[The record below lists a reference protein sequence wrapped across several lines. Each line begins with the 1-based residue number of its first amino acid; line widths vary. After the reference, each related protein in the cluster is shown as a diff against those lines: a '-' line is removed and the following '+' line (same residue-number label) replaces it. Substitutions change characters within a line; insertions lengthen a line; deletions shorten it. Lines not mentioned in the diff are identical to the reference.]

1 MIPTNKGLIATVL
14 GLGVVVAMG
23 FGALI
28 RGLIIKAKAPI
39 PPNPSTKFT
48 DKRISEQFI
57 LNPEEKIDINIPK
70 GFRIKT
76 ATSNA
81 THILLHIHND
91 KGQEGI
97 LIVEPRTGK
106 VLGQYIIRSKQ

>member
-28 RGLIIKAKAPI
+28 TGLIIKAKEPI
-39 PPNPSTKFT
+39 SPNPGTIFT
-48 DKRISEQFI
+48 DKRVSEQFI
-57 LNPEEKIDINIPK
+57 VNPEEKIDINIPK

-81 THILLHIHND
+81 THILFIST
-91 KGQEGI
+91 
-97 LIVEPRTGK
+97 V
-106 VLGQYIIRSKQ
+106 IRVKRRY

>member
-28 RGLIIKAKAPI
+28 TGLIIKAKDPI
-39 PPNPSTKFT
+39 PPNPGTKFT
-48 DKRISEQFI
+48 DKLVSEQFT
-57 LNPEEKIDINIPK
+57 LNPEEKINISIPN

-76 ATSNA
+76 ATSTA
-81 THILLHIHND
+81 THISLHIHND

>member
-28 RGLIIKAKAPI
+28 TGLIIKAKDPI
-39 PPNPSTKFT
+39 PPNPDTNFT
-48 DKRISEQFI
+48 DNRVSEQFI
-57 LNPEEKIDINIPK
+57 VNPEEKIDINIPK

-81 THILLHIHND
+81 THILLHIQSD
-91 KGQEGI
+91 KGQEEI
-97 LIVEPRTGK
+97 LIVEPGTGK
-106 VLGQYIIRSKQ
+106 VLGKYMIRSKK

>member
-1 MIPTNKGLIATVL
+1 MMTTNKGLIAIVF
-14 GLGVVVAMG
+14 GLGFVIAMG

-28 RGLIIKAKAPI
+28 TGLIIKAKDPI
-39 PPNPSTKFT
+39 PPNPGTKFT
-48 DKRISEQFI
+48 NKRISEQFI
-57 LNPEEKIDINIPK
+57 VNPEEKIDINIPK

-91 KGQEGI
+91 KGQEEI
-97 LIVEPRTGK
+97 LIVEPGTGK
-106 VLGQYIIRSKQ
+106 VLGKYMIRSKK

>member
-1 MIPTNKGLIATVL
+1 MITTNKGLIAIVL
-14 GLGVVVAMG
+14 GLGFVVAMG

-28 RGLIIKAKAPI
+28 TGLIIKAKDPI
-39 PPNPSTKFT
+39 PSIPGTNFT
-48 DKRISEQFI
+48 DKLVSEQFI
-57 LNPEEKIDINIPK
+57 VNPAEKININIPE

-81 THILLHIHND
+81 THISLHIQNN
-91 KGQEGI
+91 KGREEI

-106 VLGQYIIRSKQ
+106 VLRQYIIRSKQ

>member
-28 RGLIIKAKAPI
+28 TGLIIKAKDPI
-39 PPNPSTKFT
+39 PPNPDTKFT
-48 DKRISEQFI
+48 DNRVSEQFI
-57 LNPEEKIDINIPK
+57 VNPEEKIDINIPK

-91 KGQEGI
+91 MGQEEI

-106 VLGQYIIRSKQ
+106 VIGKYVVRSKK

>member
-1 MIPTNKGLIATVL
+1 MITTNKGLIAIVL
-14 GLGVVVAMG
+14 GLGFVVAMG

-28 RGLIIKAKAPI
+28 TGLIIKAKDPI
-39 PPNPSTKFT
+39 PPNPGTKFT

-57 LNPEEKIDINIPK
+57 VNPEEKIDINIPK

-91 KGQEGI
+91 KGREGI

-106 VLGQYIIRSKQ
+106 ILGQYLIRSKQ

>member
-1 MIPTNKGLIATVL
+1 MITTNKGLIAIVL
-14 GLGVVVAMG
+14 GLGFVIAMG
-23 FGALI
+23 FGALVT
-28 RGLIIKAKAPI
+28 GLIMKAKDPTSSI
-39 PPNPSTKFT
+39 PKSKFS
-48 DKRISEQFI
+48 DKSISEQFR
-57 LNPEEKIDINIPK
+57 LNPAEKININIPE

-81 THILLHIHND
+81 THISLHIHND

-106 VLGQYIIRSKQ
+106 VLGKYMIRSKK

>member
-1 MIPTNKGLIATVL
+1 MITTNKGLIAIVL
-14 GLGVVVAMG
+14 GLGFVIAMG
-23 FGALI
+23 FGALVT
-28 RGLIIKAKAPI
+28 GLMMKAKDPI
-39 PPNPSTKFT
+39 PSIPGTKLT
-48 DKRISEQFI
+48 DKPVSEQFSV
-57 LNPEEKIDINIPK
+57 NPAEKININIPK

-91 KGQEGI
+91 KGREGI

-106 VLGQYIIRSKQ
+106 ILGQYLIRSKQ

>member
-23 FGALI
+23 LGALI
-28 RGLIIKAKAPI
+28 TGLIIKAKDPI
-39 PPNPSTKFT
+39 PPNPGTKFT

-57 LNPEEKIDINIPK
+57 VNPEEKIDINIPK

-81 THILLHIHND
+81 THISLHIQNN

-97 LIVEPRTGK
+97 LIVEPGTGK

>member
-23 FGALI
+23 FGALVT
-28 RGLIIKAKAPI
+28 GLIMKARDPI
-39 PPNPSTKFT
+39 PPTPGTKFT
-48 DKRISEQFI
+48 DKLVSEQFR

-91 KGQEGI
+91 MGQEEI

-106 VLGQYIIRSKQ
+106 VIGKYVVRSKK

>member
-23 FGALI
+23 FGALVT
-28 RGLIIKAKAPI
+28 GLIIKAKDPVPPI
-39 PPNPSTKFT
+39 PDIKLT
-48 DKRISEQFI
+48 DKLVSEQFR
-57 LNPEEKIDINIPK
+57 LNPEEKINISIPN

-81 THILLHIHND
+81 THISLHIQNN

-97 LIVEPRTGK
+97 LIVEPGTGK

>member
-28 RGLIIKAKAPI
+28 TGLIIKAKDPI
-39 PPNPSTKFT
+39 PPNPGTKFT
-48 DKRISEQFI
+48 DERISEQFI
-57 LNPEEKIDINIPK
+57 VNPEEKIDINIPK

-81 THILLHIHND
+81 THISLHIQNN

>member
-1 MIPTNKGLIATVL
+1 MITTNKGLIAIVL
-14 GLGVVVAMG
+14 GLGFVVAMG

-28 RGLIIKAKAPI
+28 TGLIIKAKDPI
-39 PPNPSTKFT
+39 PPIPGTKLT
-48 DKRISEQFI
+48 DKLVSEQFT
-57 LNPEEKIDINIPK
+57 LNPEEKINISIPN

-81 THILLHIHND
+81 THISLHIQNN

-97 LIVEPRTGK
+97 LIVEPGTGK
-106 VLGQYIIRSKQ
+106 VLGQYIIRLKN

>member
-28 RGLIIKAKAPI
+28 TGLIIKAKDPI
-39 PPNPSTKFT
+39 PSIPKSNFS
-48 DKRISEQFI
+48 DKSISEQFI
-57 LNPEEKIDINIPK
+57 VNPAEKINVNIPK

-91 KGQEGI
+91 KGQEEI
-97 LIVEPRTGK
+97 LIVEPGTGK
-106 VLGQYIIRSKQ
+106 VLGKYMIRSKK